1 MTNLLETNMTEKN
14 MTIELLYF
22 ADCPSWKKAL
32 DNLDVSLHK
41 FGISQEV
48 SIIPVETQQEAVQN
62 KFTGSPMIRINGFD
76 LFPTGQ
82 TEYALGCRVYQTPEG
97 FKGWPTEEM
106 IIEKLQPILFLE

>member
-1 MTNLLETNMTEKN
+1 MTEKN

-62 KFTGSPMIRINGFD
+62 EFTGSPMKSITPSNVICLALLPEELHPHSRSPAGAI
-76 LFPTGQ
+76 TG
-82 TEYALGCRVYQTPEG
+82 LTPG
-97 FKGWPTEEM
+97 PCLRPWT
-106 IIEKLQPILFLE
+106 IT